1 MTHQEYLVEIKQK
14 FAECYD
20 VAGQARQKNCDPS
33 KEVEITPAEDVA
45 SRVEGLVGPPEI
57 TNRIR
62 ELMKTGKDRESIVL
76 QISDE
81 ILEGKWPCKTL
92 CNATDEREI
101 KIEQAVRTGLALYTE
116 GVVSAPIEGVIRLKL
131 KKNSD
136 GSEYL
141 SVYFS
146 GPIRGAGG
154 TGQAFTLLL
163 ADYCRVKMGVSNYR
177 PLDVEVN
184 RYVEEINLYS
194 VKTRSGQYTPTE
206 EEVRHIVRN
215 CAVCIDGEPTEEYE
229 VNVNKNV
236 RNVESNRVRGGA
248 VLVMSEGV
256 CLKAAK
262 IMKIWKKIPGI
273 EWNWVEK
280 LVKVTKTAAKVEIK
294 PNDKYLK
301 DIVAGRPIFAYPSRK
316 GAFTLRYGRTR
327 FTGIAAKAI
336 HPATMA
342 VLENFP
348 AIGTQVKLER
358 PGKACIVT
366 PCGSIDGPFVKLK
379 NGDCL
384 RVKTLEQAHAI
395 LADVEKI
402 VFLGDILINYGDF
415 SKANHP
421 LVPSSW
427 CSEWYAEELKEKGII
442 KTKEECEEI
451 SFQEALEHSQ
461 KCAVPLAP
469 RFTLFWSDFTPR
481 EIIEL
486 AKWIAEN
493 GRVTQNETVRQN
505 ETLAENRLSIPI
517 NNEKKETLENL
528 GLEHSVKDGKI
539 IIDALGTVS
548 LLFPLGMLQQLDGI
562 KLNAEKLDAT
572 KLESN
577 YTEDKTTLEL
587 LKLTCGIEI
596 ANKAG
601 TYIGASMGRPE
612 KSKERR
618 MQPPVH
624 GLFPLGSYAGKTRSI
639 AKAVRE
645 LKNKGERMIQ
655 VEISIRVCPSC
666 KTKTPLHKCTSCSK
680 DTILARQCTECGSLC
695 VSEKC
700 PKCKKPAKES
710 EKQPIDLLSM
720 YDAGVKTTGFDDAKG
735 VIGLI
740 SNRKTYEVIEKALLR
755 AKHEVYVFRDGTC
768 RIDATEIPI
777 THFIPREIET
787 SVEKLKELGY
797 DKDTYGKPLENDSQ
811 VVELKPQDI
820 IINKTSAEYAV
831 RVANFVD
838 DLLVY
843 VYGLPAF
850 YNAKT
855 MQDLVGQLTIC
866 IAPHIS
872 AGITTRIVGFTT
884 ARALLAHPYVH
895 CATRRNCLSAKTMVY
910 YKDKEKLHS
919 EEFEKMFEKYAA
931 TNGIEK
937 DRDMEV
943 VKLTEEIATFGTDK
957 MGNYQEK
964 KITKLIKRPY
974 TGNMLR
980 ITCENNQEIEVTPEH
995 KLWIMQNGK
1004 LVEKRANEFK
1014 EGETLTALIKDEKNK
1029 LIPNRKN
1036 DVITP
1041 KIKQIEDFDY
1051 NGFVYD
1057 MELDGTSERIFSC
1070 GKGMLLSHNCDG
1082 DELAYMLLVD
1092 ALINFS
1098 REFLP
1103 ATRGGKMDAP
1113 LVLSSVLNPSEVD
1126 DEVHAMDVCEK
1137 YPLELYRAS
1146 LRNASAS
1153 EIKLDTVSSRLGKP
1167 NESEGLMYTHAALL
1181 QGPVETAYVTL
1192 GDMQEKV
1199 ATELKMMQ
1207 KIRAVDAAGAA
1218 ERIIS
1223 SHFFPDLYG
1232 NLRSFG
1238 KQIFRCV
1245 DCNEKFRRVPLR
1257 GKCAKCGGKIILTI
1271 NKGGIQKYLELSKRM
1286 VAEFQLPN
1294 YLKQRLMLI
1303 ERDIASL
1310 FEDDKSK
1317 QFSLAEYV

>member
-1 MTHQEYLVEIKQK
+1 MTHQEYIAEIKAK
-14 FAECYD
+14 FAQSYD
-20 VAGQARQKNCDPS
+20 ISRQARQKSKDPS
-33 KEVEITPAEDVA
+33 REVEIIPAEDVA
-45 SRVEGLVGPPEI
+45 SRVEGLVGPSGI
-57 TNRIR
+57 AVHIR
-62 ELMKTGKDRESIVL
+62 ELMKTSKDRENVVL
-76 QISDE
+76 QIADE
-81 ILEGKWPCKTL
+81 ILEGKWDAKTL
-92 CNATDEREI
+92 CNATDEREV

-131 KKNSD
+131 KKNAD

-177 PLDVEVN
+177 PLEVEVN

-194 VKTRSGQYTPTE
+194 VKTRAGQYTPTE
-206 EEVRHIVRN
+206 DEVRHIVRN

-280 LVKVTKTAAKVEIK
+280 LVKVTKTAAKLEIK

-327 FTGIAAKAI
+327 LTGIAAKAI

-342 VLENFP
+342 VLQDFP
-348 AIGTQVKLER
+348 AIGTQVKIER

-366 PCGSIDGPFVKLK
+366 PCESIDGPFVKLK
-379 NGDCL
+379 NGDVI

-395 LADVEKI
+395 RGEVEKI

-415 SKANHP
+415 AKANHP
-421 LVPSSW
+421 LVASSW
-427 CSEWYAEELKEKGII
+427 CSEWYAEELREKGVE

-451 SFQEALEHSQ
+451 SFQEALQHSE
-461 KCAVPLAP
+461 KHGVSLAP
-469 RFTLFWSDFTPR
+469 RFTLFWSDFTTV
-481 EIIEL
+481 EILEL
-486 AKWIAEN
+486 GKWIAEK
-493 GRVTQNETVRQN
+493 GTLTQNETL
-505 ETLAENRLSIPI
+505 TENVLSIQL

-528 GLEHSVKDGKI
+528 GLEHKVVDGKI
-539 IIDALGTVS
+539 TVNEIDTAA
-548 LLFPLGMLQQLDGI
+548 LLFPLGMLTQVDAV
-562 KLNAEKLDAT
+562 KLNAAKLDAT

-577 YTEDKTTLEL
+577 YSEDKTTLEL
-587 LKLTCGIEI
+587 LKATCGVEI
-596 ANKAG
+596 ANRAG

-639 AKAVRE
+639 AKAVKE
-645 LKNKGERMIQ
+645 LKNKGERIIQ
-655 VEISIRVCPSC
+655 VEVSIRLCPSC
-666 KTKTPLHKCTSCSK
+666 KSKTPLPQCTSCSK
-680 DTILARQCTECGSLC
+680 STILARQCTECGSLC

-700 PKCKKPAKES
+700 PRCKKPAKEA
-710 EKQPIDLLSM
+710 EKQAIDLLSM
-720 YDAGVKTTGFDDAKG
+720 YEAGVKTTGFDDAKG

-740 SNRKTYEVIEKALLR
+740 SSRKTYEVIEKALLR
-755 AKHEVYVFRDGTC
+755 AKHDVYVFRDGTC

-777 THFIPREIET
+777 THFIPAEIGT
-787 SVEKLKELGY
+787 SVEKLIELGY
-797 DKDTYGKPLENDSQ
+797 YTDNDGKPLTSENQ

-820 IINKTSAEYAV
+820 IINKTSGEYAV
-831 RVANFVD
+831 HVANFVD

-843 VYGLPAF
+843 LYGLPAF
-850 YNAKT
+850 YNAKK
-855 MQDLVGQLTIC
+855 MEDLVGQLTIC

-872 AGITTRIVGFTT
+872 AGITTRIIGFTT

-895 CATRRNCLSAKTMVY
+895 CATRR
-910 YKDKEKLHS
+910 
-919 EEFEKMFEKYAA
+919 
-931 TNGIEK
+931 
-937 DRDMEV
+937 
-943 VKLTEEIATFGTDK
+943 
-957 MGNYQEK
+957 
-964 KITKLIKRPY
+964 
-974 TGNMLR
+974 
-980 ITCENNQEIEVTPEH
+980 
-995 KLWIMQNGK
+995 
-1004 LVEKRANEFK
+1004 
-1014 EGETLTALIKDEKNK
+1014 
-1029 LIPNRKN
+1029 
-1036 DVITP
+1036 
-1041 KIKQIEDFDY
+1041 
-1051 NGFVYD
+1051 
-1057 MELDGTSERIFSC
+1057 
-1070 GKGMLLSHNCDG
+1070 NCDG

-1137 YPLELYRAS
+1137 YPLEFYRACI
-1146 LRNASAS
+1146 RNASAT
-1153 EIKLDTVSSRLGKP
+1153 EIKVDTVASRLGTP
-1167 NESEGLMYTHAALL
+1167 RESEGLKYTHAAAL

-1192 GDMQEKV
+1192 GNMREKV

-1207 KIRAVDAAGAA
+1207 SIRAVDAAGAA

-1238 KQIFRCV
+1238 RQIFRCV

-1257 GKCAKCGGKIILTI
+1257 GKCARCAGKIILTI
-1271 NKGGIQKYLELSKRM
+1271 NKGGIQKYLELSKQM

-1294 YLKQRLMLI
+1294 YLKQRLLLI